1 MLNNTNTI
9 LFAGIIVVVLVA
21 VLYFIIYS
29 REKRE
34 LKKQARTPGS
44 SGAAAGLQLQ
54 AYERLTILAERI
66 ALPNLVT
73 RIPAAD
79 LSAKQL
85 QGLLVD
91 TIKQEFDYN
100 ISQQIYVS
108 PQAWQAVSNLKEQNI
123 FIINQLAGTLPEQA
137 GGKELS
143 KKILEL
149 LNADSNASL
158 HPIVLQALRF
168 EAKKLM

>member
-29 REKRE
+29 REKKE
-34 LKKQARTPGS
+34 LKKQARPST
-44 SGAAAGLQLQ
+44 AASGLQLQ

-123 FIINQLAGTLPEQA
+123 FIINQLAGTLPQEA

-149 LNADSNASL
+149 LNADTNASL

>member
-29 REKRE
+29 REKKE
-34 LKKQARTPGS
+34 LKKQARPS
-44 SGAAAGLQLQ
+44 AAASGLQLQ

-123 FIINQLAGTLPEQA
+123 FIINQLAGTLPQEA

-143 KKILEL
+143 KKILKL
-149 LNADSNASL
+149 LNADTNASL